1 MILFE
6 KIRLKNFLSIGNN
19 FLEIEL
25 SKNPTT
31 VFLGPSG
38 SGKSCLL
45 DALSFVLFN
54 KPYRNISK
62 PQLVNSINN
71 KDCVVEIDFSVGEKQ
86 YFVRRGIKPNIFE
99 IFRDGKLIGQDAHSR
114 DYQTFFE
121 EEILRFNYHSFIQII
136 VLGTSGYVPFMQL
149 KPADR
154 RIVIEELL
162 GLQIFSQMNES
173 LKLKIT
179 SVKDELLNNS
189 YQQKL
194 VSEKIKLCE
203 DHQKELEKNIEED
216 RELFRQKI
224 VEYNREIE
232 QDNTWIKTATTTIDT
247 LESNIE
253 SLRKNKL
260 LTEKYKKLKEKFV
273 QNKNKLDRQIQF
285 YSENDVCPVCNQDI
299 NSEFKEKE
307 IYDKQIK
314 ITELSA
320 GLIKT
325 EKAIIQLDK
334 ERAEIDAVNVKIT
347 DQKSKISSWKNDI
360 KFKEELIK
368 NAEFQLRKLDER
380 QTSTIEDF
388 QIDSLTSDL
397 DQLRT
402 AEKTFVEKKSLY
414 DIVSGLLKDTGIKS
428 QIIKNYLPVINK
440 YINKYLQ
447 DMNFFVKFVFDENFD
462 ESIKSLGYENFVYG
476 NFSEGERQRIDL
488 AVLFTWRHVAQL
500 KNSVNTN
507 LLIMDEI
514 FDSALDLNATENVV
528 GLLSSDIF
536 RNMNVFVISH
546 KNQIKD
552 KFTACLEFDKNKSF
566 TRVI

>member
-536 RNMNVFVISH
+536 RSMNVFVISH